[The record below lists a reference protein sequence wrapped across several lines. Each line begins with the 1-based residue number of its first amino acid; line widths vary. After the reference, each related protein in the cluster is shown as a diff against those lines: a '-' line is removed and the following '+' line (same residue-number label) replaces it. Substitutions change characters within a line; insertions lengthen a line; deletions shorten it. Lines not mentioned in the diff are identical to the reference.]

1 MCTSESEPGVA
12 LFDQER
18 EKMGSGRKRR
28 GDGKERQEGVSTN

>member
-1 MCTSESEPGVA
+1 MYTSESESGVA

-28 GDGKERQEGVSTN
+28 GNRKERQEGVSTN